1 MKIEKSIDGLSINAK
16 STKLKDNTF
25 LLEGVLKGSV
35 EVECVKCLKTFK
47 KEINENIKFKI
58 VPPPY
63 KGFDEEYDVIEM
75 EKFDVKELLKSE
87 IELIKNDYNI
97 CKECKEQDFNKEF

>member
-1 MKIEKSIDGLSINAK
+1 MKINKTLYGLTLNGESK
-16 STKLKDNTF
+16 KLKDGTI
-25 LLEGVLKGSV
+25 LIDGKLEGNI
-35 EVECVKCLKTFK
+35 EVECVKCLKIFK
-47 KEINENIKFKI
+47 KKINEDIKFKI